1 MGRELQKKKRRSGR
15 QPIRQSNKTKK
26 ILNPRGNNI
35 IAENW
40 YGFLLSP
47 AKPLPQIF
55 FYFFSHPLLF
65 SSPGANTFFSKN
77 RDKKATLSQNYRR
90 LGLVS
95 RLRAPTGGVEGRLD
109 SKSSSVAALRAAHSA
124 ADAAS
129 SSVSP
134 FAIASTS
141 EAIISEARVERDASG
156 KITRII
162 RPGDNNPLG
171 DALAHLD
178 SDDEEEE
185 GQQKLVVTE
194 LEDGSYQKSR
204 KQREE
209 REEWGGIVDTEDA
222 GMTDVVRE
230 LVEQARNPA
239 PKKARH
245 LSEREA
251 EWLGR
256 LVAKHGENTRA
267 MARDARL
274 NPMQQ
279 TAADLA
285 RRLKKLNA

>member
-1 MGRELQKKKRRSGR
+1 MQKKKRRSGR

-40 YGFLLSP
+40 
-47 AKPLPQIF
+47 
-55 FYFFSHPLLF
+55 
-65 SSPGANTFFSKN
+65 
-77 RDKKATLSQNYRR
+77 DKKATLSQNYRR

-178 SDDEEEE
+178 SDEEEE

>member
-15 QPIRQSNKTKK
+15 MPVRQANKTKK

-40 YGFLLSP
+40 
-47 AKPLPQIF
+47 
-55 FYFFSHPLLF
+55 
-65 SSPGANTFFSKN
+65 
-77 RDKKATLSQNYRR
+77 DKKATMSQNYRR

-109 SKSSSVAALRAAHSA
+109 KSSIAALQAAHSA

-129 SSVSP
+129 ASP
-134 FAIASTS
+134 FAIEST
-141 EAIISEARVERDASG
+141 EKAIISEARVERDASG
-156 KITRII
+156 KIVRVI
-162 RPGDNNPLG
+162 RGAVENPLN
-171 DALAHLD
+171 DLLRHLD
-178 SDDEEEE
+178 EDEDDE
-185 GQQKLVVTE
+185 QVVTE
-194 LEDGSYQKSR
+194 LDDGSYK
-204 KQREE
+204 KNKKGKEE
-209 REEWGGIVDTEDA
+209 HEEWGGIVDANDE

-245 LSEREA
+245 LSDREA
-251 EWLGR
+251 EWLGK
-256 LVAKHGENTRA
+256 LVAKHGDDARA
-267 MARDARL
+267 MARDAKL

-279 TAADLA
+279 TAADIA